1 MCSFTSLGL
10 LDEHGGHGADMDLAG
25 VWRVASYLVPG
36 KRVSPSTL
44 TSVVGESVVGNSNPD
59 TEKL

>member
-1 MCSFTSLGL
+1 
-10 LDEHGGHGADMDLAG
+10 MDLAG
-25 VWRVASYLVPG
+25 VRRVASYLVPG